1 MQISQSQLNLASELL
16 FREQEIIEQE
26 LWRKTNIEDDLDR
39 KNQQHKKDLQ
49 IVTEKI
55 AAGEDIQAQGQ
66 RLLRIQRLQEG
77 YSRILQT
84 KQEEEEKEHAQ
95 TDQLFDSFKSALAR
109 RKQKAAKLLAESE
122 ECCQMFQKQRE
133 DKENVRPILQQPLDI
148 FHDCETIPASDYF
161 VSKAEISEAE
171 EKGHGSALS
180 LLHKTARALKANAI
194 ESVKEQHQRLHSEGA
209 MITHSKSGND
219 PVAKE
224 SPLSQSKRR
233 ELRIFHPSSHVGKAS
248 FKKFQVVGKQCGYSL
263 IEVNFAFALLWFAFC
278 FTLRLF

>member
-1 MQISQSQLNLASELL
+1 MEEMQISQSQLNLASELL
-16 FREQEIIEQE
+16 FREQEIIKGE

-39 KNQQHKKDLQ
+39 KNQQHKEDMQ
-49 IVTEKI
+49 SVTEKI

-84 KQEEEEKEHAQ
+84 KQEEEEKEDAQ
-95 TDQLFDSFKSALAR
+95 TDQLFNSFKSALAR

-171 EKGHGSALS
+171 KKGHESALS

-194 ESVKEQHQRLHSEGA
+194 ESVKELQYYCGREY
-209 MITHSKSGND
+209 KV
-219 PVAKE
+219 VAFKN
-224 SPLSQSKRR
+224 
-233 ELRIFHPSSHVGKAS
+233 VGKL
-248 FKKFQVVGKQCGYSL
+248 QMPPGMYP
-263 IEVNFAFALLWFAFC
+263 AFAAFAASTSVA
-278 FTLRLF
+278 FTAFAASTSCAFTSMTLSRSFLCV